1 MRLACLVVAP
11 VLAFFA
17 LAGGARSEDNF
28 QPRSYTNG
36 QQLFQFCADD
46 RNACYTYIYGVLDM
60 LMLGDDISKK
70 CTFDPVGASG
80 DKVVNAVM
88 SYLKEHQDRWD
99 WSGAAL
105 IQNTVRSKFPCKK
118 KKP

>member
-1 MRLACLVVAP
+1 MRLASLLIASVITCVA
-11 VLAFFA
+11 LTA
-17 LAGGARSEDNF
+17 GARAQDTF

-36 QQLFQFCADD
+36 RQLFQICAED
-46 RNACYTYIYGVLDM
+46 RTGCYTYIYGVLDM
-60 LMLGDDISKK
+60 LMLDEDISKK

-99 WSGAAL
+99 WSAAAL
-105 IQNTVRSKFPCKK
+105 VQNTVRSKFPCKK
-118 KKP
+118 KAP